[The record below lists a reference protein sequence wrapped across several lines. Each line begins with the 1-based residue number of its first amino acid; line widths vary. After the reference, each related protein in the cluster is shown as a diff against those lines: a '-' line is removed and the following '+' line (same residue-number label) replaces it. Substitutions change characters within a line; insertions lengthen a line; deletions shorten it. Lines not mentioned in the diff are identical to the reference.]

1 MDSGKVRFV
10 YRHFIVIGTESV
22 FAAMGTECAAEQDK
36 FWEYHDAIFDDW
48 ANGRQ
53 NGFRMAWLQDVAGDI
68 GIDATEFEE
77 CIQSGRAFER
87 VRASQIDGMGRGIN
101 STPSVFVN
109 GIRVGG
115 DNYEEYRS
123 AIEDALEESNQ

>member
-1 MDSGKVRFV
+1 MDSGKVRFI

-36 FWEYHDAIFDDW
+36 FWEFHDAIFDDW
-48 ANGRQ
+48 AGGRQ
-53 NGFRMAWLQDVAGDI
+53 SGFRMAWLQSTASNLDI
-68 GIDATEFEE
+68 DTNQFEE
-77 CIQSGRAFER
+77 CIESGRAFER

-109 GIRVGG
+109 GTRIGG
-115 DNYEEYRS
+115 EDYEEYRS
-123 AIEDALEESNQ
+123 AIEDALESSSQ

>member
-1 MDSGKVRFV
+1 
-10 YRHFIVIGTESV
+10 
-22 FAAMGTECAAEQDK
+22 MGTECAAEQDK
-36 FWEYHDAIFDDW
+36 FWEFHDAIFDNWSD
-48 ANGRQ
+48 GRQ
-53 NGFRMAWLQDVAGDI
+53 NGFGFLWLQGTAESLAMDTAQ
-68 GIDATEFEE
+68 FEE

-115 DNYEEYRS
+115 ADYEAYRS
-123 AIEDALEESNQ
+123 AIEDALESSP

>member
-1 MDSGKVRFV
+1 MRFV
-10 YRHFIVIGTESV
+10 YRHFVVIGTESV
-22 FAAMGTECAAEQDK
+22 FAAMGTECAAEQDR

-53 NGFRMAWLQDVAGDI
+53 NGFRLAWLQDTASNLD
-68 GIDATEFEE
+68 IDASEFEE

-109 GIRVGG
+109 GTRVGG
-115 DNYEEYRS
+115 NDYDVYRS

>member
-53 NGFRMAWLQDVAGDI
+53 NGFRMAWLQDVGDDI

>member
-53 NGFRMAWLQDVAGDI
+53 NGFRLAWLQDTASNLDI
-68 GIDATEFEE
+68 DDAQFEE

-109 GIRVGG
+109 GVRVGG

>member
-1 MDSGKVRFV
+1 MDSGKVRFI

-53 NGFRMAWLQDVAGDI
+53 NGFRMAWLQDTAGSI

-109 GIRVGG
+109 GTRVGG
-115 DNYEEYRS
+115 DNYEEYRT

>member
-1 MDSGKVRFV
+1 
-10 YRHFIVIGTESV
+10 
-22 FAAMGTECAAEQDK
+22 
-36 FWEYHDAIFDDW
+36 
-48 ANGRQ
+48 
-53 NGFRMAWLQDVAGDI
+53 MAWLQEHSQQYLD
-68 GIDATEFEE
+68 IDATEFEE

-109 GIRVGG
+109 GARVGG

-123 AIEDALEESNQ
+123 AIEDALEESKP

>member
-10 YRHFIVIGTESV
+10 YRHFIVIGTASV

-48 ANGRQ
+48 AAGRQ
-53 NGFRMAWLQDVAGDI
+53 NGFAFSWLQDTAGSI
-68 GIDATEFEE
+68 GIDAAEFEE

-109 GIRVGG
+109 GVRVGG
-115 DNYEEYRS
+115 DDYELYRS
-123 AIEDALEESNQ
+123 AIEDALVESNQ

>member
-10 YRHFIVIGTESV
+10 YRHFVVIGTESI

-48 ANGRQ
+48 ADGRQ
-53 NGFRMAWLQDVAGDI
+53 NGFRMAWLQDTASSLD
-68 GIDATEFEE
+68 IDAAEFEE

-109 GIRVGG
+109 GVRVGG
-115 DNYEEYRS
+115 DDYEEYRS
-123 AIEDALEESNQ
+123 AIEDALEKSTQ